1 MQAKSYTVFV
11 LSALNKNFAIYADAK
26 VGQNIQNLLAE
37 KEKQRPYTHDL
48 LSHILNGLDIKMI
61 QTVIYD
67 LQDTVYFAKLFL
79 EQTIDQKKHI
89 LELDARPSDC
99 LTLSLMNEVPIF
111 CKKNVFDQVV
121 EIKDV

>member
-1 MQAKSYTVFV
+1 MQAKSYTVFI
-11 LSALNKNFAIYADAK
+11 LSALTKNFAIYADAK

-48 LSHILNGLDIKMI
+48 LNHILNGLDIKLI

-79 EQTIDQKKHI
+79 EQTIDQKKQNQSAFFPNLLLAHNP
-89 LELDARPSDC
+89 R
-99 LTLSLMNEVPIF
+99 
-111 CKKNVFDQVV
+111 
-121 EIKDV
+121 